1 MSMSKKR
8 KANDDNEQVSSKT
21 HSKKNRLS
29 IDNNQSTIG
38 SSDSAITQTHYAP
51 YALLNKPLSSSE
63 PSHLW
68 SPLDSLNS
76 SFSSTSSH
84 SDYDL
89 MSSLYGS
96 ELRTNSNLKTTTTDD
111 LSMIY
116 NPNHQL
122 DKQEICDAKR
132 ALSAQLNGTPPS
144 KKKPKNDGI
153 SALPTPP
160 PSSDFSSAA
169 TKMME
174 RMGYDKNIGLGL
186 NAKGPT
192 KLIEESKQK
201 GRRGLGFT
209 YKEFNDVTAEWNFD
223 NDPAPVEEEIH
234 WCPSSDHIEAPLNL
248 DEMREWI
255 KLGPKKKVIDDE
267 IEFCDEDIL
276 KDMLSGKTVFDELPQ
291 KEMEEAR
298 ARSNVYEIIG
308 QSIFLNRAAV
318 KMANIDCVFER
329 MFTDP
334 KTPNNQRSLVQP
346 DEPFY
351 FADICSG
358 PGGFSE
364 YILWKKQWHAKGF
377 GFTLKGK
384 SDFTLHKF
392 LAGPPETFDPYYGVK
407 DIDGDG
413 DIFKSENID
422 ALQNYVNKC
431 TKNSGVHIVMA
442 DGGFSVEGQ
451 ENIQEI
457 LSKQLYLCQFL
468 TALSILRPGGHFVCK
483 LFDLFTPFS
492 VGLVYLMYRTFNQ
505 ISIHKPV
512 TSRPANSER
521 YIICKGLRGDIRDIV
536 RTYMYEINGLQNK
549 YRVDNEPNDIESIV
563 PMNILKENEGFYEY
577 IRNSNNQLGE
587 SQIKNLKKIRA
598 FVSNASLKDYRQN
611 EIRTQCLQLWD
622 IPNEPRQK
630 PKRLMYNDIQNEL
643 FYQLGNGI
651 ENILCNIP
659 NFFKNSV
666 LEQHQIH
673 SLFDYR
679 CTLSLGEPVLLLSCG
694 VGLRNSVFALE
705 LKNKDKR
712 WTLLERSSFKI
723 ELPPRTL
730 LLAER
735 VQEQFNDGRTNRK
748 RSAIYIIDAYFIA
761 NENILFQ
768 NGRPIVFM
776 DRYRSLKLFEKT
788 INKPARLDLTP
799 IRIHEQLRLEQ
810 MDVQFEKLCTSGSL
824 NQIDSERLWFTNH
837 EIESKPSVEVRG
849 LWIFKFVQHPW
860 TILLSKSHQS
870 KYFHNQINRTSIPA
884 APSDSSHVASL
895 RSMLENS
902 FYWDFNSRDDSV
914 QKSTFISFIQE
925 KNHNI
930 QSQQRVTHQR
940 TANNGNN

>member
-8 KANDDNEQVSSKT
+8 KANEDNEQSSSKT

-29 IDNNQSTIG
+29 VDNNQSTTG
-38 SSDSAITQTHYAP
+38 SFDSAINQTHYAP
-51 YALLNKPLSSSE
+51 YASLNKPSSSSDI
-63 PSHLW
+63 SHMW
-68 SPLDSLNS
+68 SLPDSFNS
-76 SFSSTSSH
+76 SFSSTSSN
-84 SDYDL
+84 SDYDSI
-89 MSSLYGS
+89 SSSYKS
-96 ELRTNSNLKTTTTDD
+96 NLRTNSNLTTTTDD
-111 LSMIY
+111 ISMIY
-116 NPNHQL
+116 NPNHQIG
-122 DKQEICDAKR
+122 KQEIRDTKR
-132 ALSAQLNGTPPS
+132 ELSSQLNGTPPP
-144 KKKPKNDGI
+144 KKKPRNDGI
-153 SALPTPP
+153 STLPTPP
-160 PSSDFSSAA
+160 PSSDFSFAA

-174 RMGYDKNIGLGL
+174 KMGYDKNRGLGL
-186 NAKGPT
+186 NAQGPT
-192 KLIEESKQK
+192 KLVEESKQK

-209 YKEFNDVTAEWNFD
+209 YRAFNDETADWNFD

-234 WCPSSDHIEAPLNL
+234 WCPSSDHIEAPLDL
-248 DEMREWI
+248 DDMRDWI

-267 IEFCDEDIL
+267 VEFCDEDIL
-276 KDMLSGKTVFDELPQ
+276 KEMLDGKTVFDELPQ

-298 ARSNVYEIIG
+298 ARSNVYETIG

-334 KTPNNQRSLVQP
+334 KTPNDQRSLVQS

-351 FADICSG
+351 FADICAG

-364 YILWKKQWHAKGF
+364 YILWKKQWRAKGF
-377 GFTLKGK
+377 GFTLKGN
-384 SDFTLHKF
+384 SDFALHKF
-392 LAGPPETFDPYYGVK
+392 LAGAPETFDPYYGVK

-431 TKNSGVHIVMA
+431 TKLNGVHIVMA

-492 VGLVYLMYRTFNQ
+492 VGLIYLMYRTFNQ

-521 YIICKGLRGDIRDIV
+521 YIICKSLRGDVRDVV
-536 RTYMYEINGLQNK
+536 RTYMYEINALQNK
-549 YRVDNEPNDIESIV
+549 YRDDTEYNDVQSIV
-563 PMNILKENEGFYEY
+563 PMNILKGNEKFYEY
-577 IRNSNNQLGE
+577 IRNSNNQLGD
-587 SQIKNLKKIRA
+587 SQIRNLKKIRA
-598 FVSNASLKDYRQN
+598 FVSNASLKDYRQSD
-611 EIRTQCLQLWD
+611 IRTRCLKFWM
-622 IPNEPRQK
+622 IPDKARQK
-630 PKRLMYNDIQNEL
+630 PQRLMCNDIQNAL
-643 FYQLGNGI
+643 FHQLGNGM
-651 ENILCNIP
+651 ENILCNTP
-659 NFFKNSV
+659 NLFKNSV
-666 LEQHQIH
+666 LDQHQIQ

-694 VGLRNSVFALE
+694 RGSVFAME

-712 WTLLERSSFKI
+712 WSSSERTQSKI
-723 ELPPRTL
+723 ELPPYTL

-735 VQEQFNDGRTNRK
+735 VKEQFTDGRNNRQ
-748 RSAIYIIDAYFIA
+748 RSAIYIIDAYFIG
-761 NENILFQ
+761 NENMLVQ
-768 NGRPIVFM
+768 NKRPIVFM

-788 INKPARLDLTP
+788 INKPARTDLAP

-810 MDVQFEKLCTSGSL
+810 MDVQFDKLCTSGSL
-824 NQIDSERLWFTNH
+824 NQIDSERLWFTNND
-837 EIESKPSVEVRG
+837 IESKPRVEVRG

-860 TILLSKSHQS
+860 TILLSKSHQT

-884 APSDSSHVASL
+884 APNDSSHVASL

-902 FYWDFNSRDDSV
+902 FYWDFNNRDDSV
-914 QKSTFISFIQE
+914 QKSVFISFIQE
-925 KNHNI
+925 KNHEI
-930 QSQQRVTHQR
+930 QSQQRISHHR
-940 TANNGNN
+940 TATSGNN